1 MSTLPAVTMQDLEL
15 EHAELL
21 PRRETLMNGFT
32 HPTVSLTNIVAG
44 NGNANGNGDGNVLQF
59 GFANAAFGG
68 GNLSGDGNGNMA
80 IIG

>member
-1 MSTLPAVTMQDLEL
+1 MQDLEL

-21 PRRETLMNGFT
+21 PRRETLINGLT
-32 HPTVSLTNIVAG
+32 HPAVSLTNVVAG

-68 GNLSGDGNGNMA
+68 GNLSGDGNGNTA

>member
-21 PRRETLMNGFT
+21 PRRETLINGLT
-32 HPTVSLTNIVAG
+32 HPAVSLTNIVAG
-44 NGNANGNGDGNVLQF
+44 NGNGNGNGDGNVAQLGAF
-59 GFANAAFGG
+59 NFAVGG
-68 GNLSGDGNGNMA
+68 GNGSGDGNGNTL